1 MDGRYGWRGSS
12 YRSPRR
18 DDHANSTFLAVA
30 APFLVVGLAFA
41 VLGEFVFWS
50 TFLTLGVV
58 FLTLGLV
65 TDRDD
70 AVPPEQGDGS
80 GDRV

>member
-1 MDGRYGWRGSS
+1 MNR
-12 YRSPRR
+12 
-18 DDHANSTFLAVA
+18 TFLAVGV
-30 APFLVVGLAFA
+30 PFLVVGLAFA

-65 TDRDD
+65 TDRED
-70 AVPPEQGDGS
+70 AVPPEPGDDA